1 MSTILNWCGGSF
13 SQFKHIVTNSET
25 KCKGKPK
32 YDLPNAS
39 INFGSLGDLRSEN
52 MRGIYQ

>member
-1 MSTILNWCGGSF
+1 MSTILNWCSGSF
-13 SQFKHIVTNSET
+13 SQFKHIVTNSEA